1 MKDLN
6 LYGQIALII
15 LIVGGLN
22 WGLVGLFNV
31 NIISGILGNLL
42 GRLIFIIV
50 GVAAGYFCYLIY
62 LEKFKKAG

>member
-6 LYGQIALII
+6 LYGQISLII
-15 LIVGGLN
+15 LIIGGIN

-31 NIISGILGNLL
+31 NLISGIFGMLL

-50 GVAAGYFCYLIY
+50 GAAAGYFCYLIY
-62 LEKFKKAG
+62 LEKFKKK